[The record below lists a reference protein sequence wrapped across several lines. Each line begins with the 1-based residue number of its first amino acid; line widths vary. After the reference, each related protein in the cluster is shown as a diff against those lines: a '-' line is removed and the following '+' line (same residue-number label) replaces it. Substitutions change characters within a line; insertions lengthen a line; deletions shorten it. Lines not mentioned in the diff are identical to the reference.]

1 MNKSEQLTHQVFDSP
16 EFGRMRILQEGENT
30 FSAPSMQPL
39 RWDTRTLEP
48 LCSVT
53 VRESRN
59 ATPSLL
65 AAFKAC
71 PTLLRAIC
79 TG

>member
-16 EFGRMRILQEGENT
+16 EFGRMRILQEGEKYL
-30 FSAPSMQPL
+30 FCAIDAASALGYVNPRAALQRHCTPL
-39 RWDTRTLEP
+39 
-48 LCSVT
+48 
-53 VRESRN
+53 
-59 ATPSLL
+59 LL